1 LSTFSAQYP
10 YQNGHRSANYRFH
23 VGVDVVGIYERP
35 FKIREL
41 YLRKQCRRKNVG
53 KIVTHPLSIGQKRCA
68 QVTTG
73 STKPICFEQV

>member
-1 LSTFSAQYP
+1 MLSVPGIRSNTAFSAHLIEFGWVLMLLAYMNAP
-10 YQNGHRSANYRFH
+10 LKS
-23 VGVDVVGIYERP
+23 ESCTC
-35 FKIREL
+35 E
-41 YLRKQCRRKNVG
+41 KQCRRKNVG

>member
-1 LSTFSAQYP
+1 MLSVPGIPVQTATSAHLTDSVRVLMLLAYMNAP
-10 YQNGHRSANYRFH
+10 LKS
-23 VGVDVVGIYERP
+23 ESCTC
-35 FKIREL
+35 E
-41 YLRKQCRRKNVG
+41 KQCRRKNVG

>member
-1 LSTFSAQYP
+1 VPNIRIRMAIVVQTIDSTWALMLLAYMNAPLKSE
-10 YQNGHRSANYRFH
+10 SCTC
-23 VGVDVVGIYERP
+23 E
-35 FKIREL
+35 
-41 YLRKQCRRKNVG
+41 KQCRRKNVG